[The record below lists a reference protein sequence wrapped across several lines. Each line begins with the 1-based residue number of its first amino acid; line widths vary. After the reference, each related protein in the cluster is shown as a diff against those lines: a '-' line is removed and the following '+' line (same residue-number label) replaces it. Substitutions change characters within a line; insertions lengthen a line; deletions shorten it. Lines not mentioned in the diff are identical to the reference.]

1 MASSEND
8 VFVCDKCKG
17 SFTSLGYYERH
28 KAKNKCFWRAT
39 AYSRVPC
46 PLCSSTFNNDASAER
61 HVRRAHGIFKRKRGK
76 GESGDG
82 DDVECVALKR
92 GKTDERDDD
101 SPALPPSSQLP
112 PHLARLLPSSE
123 QQEGVYGGGGKE
135 EEEEEEG
142 EDANGGGNDDGVL
155 PRAFPCE
162 ACSHVSESYEEARDH
177 RRSHA
182 RSNVAASGGG
192 GGGGGEGSADGAT
205 TEGGFVL
212 VREAHTG
219 LIQRYRY
226 FFPDDLH
233 FADAAYVHVS
243 GTIGEVPPEPSG
255 AQ

>member
-76 GESGDG
+76 GESGEG

-92 GKTDERDDD
+92 GKTDERDVD

-142 EDANGGGNDDGVL
+142 RGKMRMAEEMTTAFSPAHFPVRRVRTF
-155 PRAFPCE
+155 PRAT
-162 ACSHVSESYEEARDH
+162 
-177 RRSHA
+177 RRREIIDEVTRAQTSQLRA
-182 RSNVAASGGG
+182 AATEIRRRKAASYSSERLTPASSNGIGISSRMIFTSQTPHTFTFRDDWR
-192 GGGGGEGSADGAT
+192 GS
-205 TEGGFVL
+205 
-212 VREAHTG
+212 
-219 LIQRYRY
+219 
-226 FFPDDLH
+226 
-233 FADAAYVHVS
+233 
-243 GTIGEVPPEPSG
+243 SG
-255 AQ
+255 AVWRSIGV

>member
-76 GESGDG
+76 GESGEG

-135 EEEEEEG
+135 EEEEEE
-142 EDANGGGNDDGVL
+142 
-155 PRAFPCE
+155 
-162 ACSHVSESYEEARDH
+162 
-177 RRSHA
+177 
-182 RSNVAASGGG
+182 
-192 GGGGGEGSADGAT
+192 
-205 TEGGFVL
+205 EGG
-212 VREAHTG
+212 RCEW
-219 LIQRYRY
+219 RRK
-226 FFPDDLH
+226 
-233 FADAAYVHVS
+233 
-243 GTIGEVPPEPSG
+243 
-255 AQ
+255 